1 MADAPAGRRDF
12 AGLPSGPAIVLVAPQ
27 MPENIGSAARAMLN
41 FGLTDL
47 RLVRPEKRFPHPRAE
62 ALASGASFVLERAR
76 VFDSTEAAVG
86 DLHRLYAATA
96 REREMLKPVQ
106 GPRQAV
112 AEIGAALRTGE
123 RCGILFG
130 SERVGLLNEDVVL
143 AEKIVTIPVN
153 PGFSSLN
160 LAQAVAVL
168 AYEWWCFLAGPPA
181 ERFSFGRTRPAT
193 REEVFGLFEHLER
206 ELDEAGYF
214 AKVPDKREAMLTNIR
229 NSLQR
234 GPLLDQDV
242 RTLRGIVK
250 QLAGKRIPGS
260 KRRRQDG

>member
-1 MADAPAGRRDF
+1 MPPPAGPRDF
-12 AGLPSGPAIVLVAPQ
+12 DRLPPGPAIILVEPQ
-27 MPENIGSAARAMLN
+27 MPENIGAAARAMLN
-41 FGLTDL
+41 FGLTEL

-62 ALASGASFVLERAR
+62 ALASGASFVLDRAR
-76 VFDSTEAAVG
+76 VFDSTRAAVA

-96 REREMLKPVQ
+96 RDREMLKPVQ
-106 GPRQAV
+106 SPRQALG
-112 AEIGAALRTGE
+112 EIGAALAAGQ

-168 AYEWWCFLAGPPA
+168 GYEWWCRSADAPA
-181 ERFSFGRTRPAT
+181 ERFDLGRTRAAT

-206 ELDEAGYF
+206 ELDEAEYF

-234 GPLLDQDV
+234 GPLLEQDV